1 MSQTILEVKN
11 LKKHFP
17 IYGGVVRRKVAAVH
31 AVDDVS
37 FDVRPKETLGLV
49 GESGCG
55 KTTLGRT
62 VLRLI
67 EPTSG
72 SAYYMGR
79 DIFKL
84 GRKDMRQLRLEMA
97 MVFQDPYACLNPRM
111 TIADIIGEPIDI
123 HGLAK
128 GIEKEKRI
136 MELLE
141 KVGLTPYHLYRY
153 PHEFSGGQKQRIG
166 IARALAGNPKMLVA
180 DEPVSSLDVS
190 VRAQILNLMKDLQM
204 EYGFSCLYISHDLST
219 VKHMSDR
226 VAVMYVGKL
235 VELAPVRVIFDDPLH
250 PYTKALMS
258 AIPIPGQRRED
269 RIILKGNVPT
279 PIDPPPGCRF
289 HPRCSECKTECE
301 KQDPALIEV
310 EKDHFVACFG
320 VEPKIEP
327 VKAEARMVTCKYC
340 QGLMEETS
348 GTCPNCGAPRRKW
361 TK

>member
-1 MSQTILEVKN
+1 MSQAILKVEN

-31 AVDDVS
+31 AVDGVS
-37 FDVRPKETLGLV
+37 FDVRQKETLGLV

-62 VLRLI
+62 ILRLI
-67 EPTSG
+67 EPSSG

-97 MVFQDPYACLNPRM
+97 MVFQDPYASLNPRM

-128 GIEKEKRI
+128 GTEKEKRI

-141 KVGLTPYHLYRY
+141 RVGLTPYHLYRY

-166 IARALAGNPKMLVA
+166 IARALAGNPRMLVA

-190 VRAQILNLMKDLQM
+190 VRAQILNLLKDLQQ

-235 VELAPVRVIFDDPLH
+235 VELAPVEVIFDDPRH

-279 PIDPPPGCRF
+279 PINPPPGCRF
-289 HPRCSECKTECE
+289 HPRCQECKAECAE
-301 KQDPALIEV
+301 EDPALVEA
-310 EKDHFVACFG
+310 EKDHFVACLG
-320 VEPKIEP
+320 EEPGKEL
-327 VKAEARMVTCKYC
+327 VKGEVRMVACQYC
-340 QGLMEETS
+340 QGLVEETS
-348 GTCPNCGAPRRKW
+348 VTCPNCGAPRRK
-361 TK
+361 